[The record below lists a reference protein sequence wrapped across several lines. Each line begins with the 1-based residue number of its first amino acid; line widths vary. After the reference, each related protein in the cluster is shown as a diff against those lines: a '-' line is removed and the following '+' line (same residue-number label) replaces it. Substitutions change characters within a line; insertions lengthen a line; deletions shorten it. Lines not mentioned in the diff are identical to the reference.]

1 MRMRVHR
8 GVTIVGM
15 LAVLATA
22 CQGAGDGSPA
32 DTTPST
38 PPTASATAP
47 TAPATVD
54 VDAVEDCPGLAVALV
69 DALQQYVDS
78 FAGVTA
84 EGVPQVAEATGADLQ
99 TVTADLRGRAEEL
112 GCDAAT
118 MGPLVRDELD
128 RLEADS
134 PVQEAVVQTLRS
146 DPLGTLDPSDPD
158 PVTLTVS
165 TADQLLRALANVGS
179 GSTIQLDAGTYELDD
194 TLVPLRPVTIEGAG
208 AEDTVLRSS
217 APGAAVVVATDG
229 DVHLGGLTVE
239 HVGDDPASVVVVHS
253 GGYQLEDLAV
263 RGGTADDDGAGGFG
277 VLLSQAA
284 TLLTDPA
291 PADGRTVRDVHLEN
305 NEGGG
310 ILVAGPQEPSLS
322 EITVAGTGGCGVCWI
337 GRAAG
342 TLTTATITGQQT
354 GVRVEESAHPT
365 VVGVAVEDAG
375 VGVALVGS
383 GTTRVRDVTVSGTGE
398 AGIIVAEQARPEL
411 RGGDLAVEGEVGL
424 MWLGEAAGSA
434 DDLTIRTSRIGVQVD
449 EDAAPTLR
457 DLAIEQV
464 GDLAVVATGSS
475 GGTLDGCRCDGT
487 DTGVIAL
494 LEDTSLTVTGEDTCE
509 VVDDR
514 DGES

>member
-1 MRMRVHR
+1 M
-8 GVTIVGM
+8 IVGM
-15 LAVLATA
+15 LALLATA
-22 CQGAGDGSPA
+22 CQGAGDSTAA
-32 DTTPST
+32 DTTPSS
-38 PPTASATAP
+38 PPTTGTTAP
-47 TAPATVD
+47 TSPATID
-54 VDAVEDCPGLAVALV
+54 VGEVADCPGLAVALV

-78 FAGVTA
+78 FAGVAA

-99 TVTADLRGRAEEL
+99 AVTTDLRDRAEEL

-128 RLEADS
+128 RLEAGS

-158 PVTLTVS
+158 PVTMTVS
-165 TADQLLRALANVGS
+165 TAEQLVNVLTTVGS
-179 GSTIQLDAGTYELDD
+179 GSTIQLDPGTYELDRS
-194 TLVPLRPVTIEGAG
+194 LVPLRPVTIEGAG
-208 AEDTVLRSS
+208 PEDTVLRSTS
-217 APGAAVVVATDG
+217 PGAAVVLATDG
-229 DVHLGGLTVE
+229 EVHLGGLTVE
-239 HVGDDPASVVVVHS
+239 HVGEQPASVIVVHS
-253 GGYQLEDLAV
+253 GGYRLEDLAV

-277 VLLSQAA
+277 VLLRPAA
-284 TLLTDPA
+284 TLLTGPA
-291 PADGRTVRDVHLEN
+291 PADGRTVRDVRLED
-305 NEGGG
+305 NEAGG
-310 ILVAGPQEPSLS
+310 ILIAGPQEPSLS
-322 EITVAGTGGCGVCWI
+322 EITVSGSGGCGICWI

-365 VVGVAVEDAG
+365 VVGVTIEDTG

-383 GTTRVRDVTVSGTGE
+383 GTPRVRDITVSGTGE
-398 AGIIVAEQARPEL
+398 AGIVVGEQARPEL
-411 RGGDLAVEGEVGL
+411 RGGDLAVDGEVGL

-449 EDAAPTLR
+449 EDATPTLR

-494 LEDTSLTVTGEDTCE
+494 IEDTSLTVTGEDACE

-514 DGES
+514 EG

>member
-1 MRMRVHR
+1 
-8 GVTIVGM
+8 M
-15 LAVLATA
+15 LALLATA
-22 CQGAGDGSPA
+22 CQGAGDGTAA
-32 DTTPST
+32 DVTPST
-38 PPTASATAP
+38 PPTASATSP

-54 VDAVEDCPGLAVALV
+54 VDAVADCPGLAVALV

-78 FAGVTA
+78 FAGVSA
-84 EGVPQVAEATGADLQ
+84 EVVPRVAEAAGPDLQ

-158 PVTLTVS
+158 PVTVTVS
-165 TADQLLRALANVGS
+165 SAEQLVHALATVGS
-179 GSTIQLDAGTYELDD
+179 GSTIRLDPGTYELDD
-194 TLVPLRPVTIEGAG
+194 ALVPLRPVTIEGAG
-208 AEDTVLRSS
+208 AEDTVLRSTS
-217 APGAAVVVATDG
+217 PGAAVVLATDG
-229 DVHLGGLTVE
+229 QVHLDGLAVE
-239 HVGDDPASVVVVHS
+239 HVGEEPASVIVVHS
-253 GGYQLEDLAV
+253 GGYRLEDLAV

-277 VLLSQAA
+277 VLLRPAA
-284 TLLTDPA
+284 TLLTGPA
-291 PADGRTVRDVHLEN
+291 SADGRTVRDVRLED

-322 EITVAGTGGCGVCWI
+322 EITVTGSSGCGVCWI

-365 VVGVAVEDAG
+365 VTGVAVEDAG
-375 VGVALVGS
+375 VGIALVGS
-383 GTTRVRDVTVSGTGE
+383 GSPRIRDVTVSGEGE
-398 AGIIVAEQARPEL
+398 AGIVVGEQARPEL
-411 RGGDLAVEGEVGL
+411 RGGDLAVDGEVGL

-434 DDLTIRTSRIGVQVD
+434 DDVTIRTSRIGVQVD
-449 EDAAPTLR
+449 EDATPTLR
-457 DLAIEQV
+457 DLVIEQV

-487 DTGVIAL
+487 DSGVIAL
-494 LEDTSLTVTGEDTCE
+494 IEDTSLAVTGEDACE

-514 DGES
+514 ER